1 MKKGLVIGKGVSGL
15 AALNLLKKHGF
26 DVEIV
31 TTDEP
36 FKEKEYAFV
45 VLSPGVDRR
54 HPYLES
60 LPKGVE
66 IISEV
71 ELAFRYCNCK
81 IIAVTGTNGKS
92 SLCTYLGVLLNA
104 KVCGNIGD
112 PASSVLP
119 DIAEDEWAV
128 LELSSFQ
135 LELMFSKKIDVAVLL
150 NITPNHLDRHKDF
163 QEYKE
168 AKFRIKDL
176 LKEGGVFLQGND
188 ASVTS
193 GRHFL
198 GSAMDVIHYVVK
210 NIGGSIEIA
219 DNLFKPLPHRMEF
232 VRELNGVK
240 IINDSKSTT
249 PASTVYAVNKTKGT
263 IVLIA
268 GGRDKQTPFDLWNEA
283 LSSKVKCI
291 ICFGESGE
299 KIKKTLQSNFLV
311 YTVNK
316 MEEAIL
322 KGLSVASK
330 GDTLLLSPGCA
341 SFDAFKSFGDRGD
354 VFKREVMK

>member
-1 MKKGLVIGKGVSGL
+1 MEKALVIGKGVSGVS
-15 AALNLLKKHGF
+15 ARNLLEKHAF
-26 DVEIV
+26 DVEMV

-36 FKEKEYAFV
+36 FKEKGYAFA
-45 VLSPGVDRR
+45 VLSPGIDRR
-54 HPYLES
+54 HPYLDS
-60 LPKGVE
+60 LPKGTE

-71 ELAFRYCNCK
+71 ELAFRFSKCK
-81 IIAVTGTNGKS
+81 ILAVTGTNGKS

-112 PASSVLP
+112 PASNVLP
-119 DIAEDEWAV
+119 GLSENEWAV

-176 LKEGGVFLQGND
+176 LKEGGVFLQGDD

-193 GRHFL
+193 GRYFL
-198 GSAMDVIHYVVK
+198 GSAMDVIHYVEK
-210 NIGGSIEIA
+210 NIGGSIEVA
-219 DNLFKPLPHRMEF
+219 DQLFKPLPHRMEF
-232 VRELNGVK
+232 VRELNGVN

-249 PASTVYAVNKTKGT
+249 PASTIYAVNKTKGT
-263 IVLIA
+263 IILLV
-268 GGRDKQTPFDLWNEA
+268 GGRDKQTPFDVWNEA
-283 LSSKVKCI
+283 LPSTIKCV

-299 KIKKTLQSNFLV
+299 KIKKTLQSNFVV

-341 SFDAFKSFGDRGD
+341 SYDAFKSFGDRGD